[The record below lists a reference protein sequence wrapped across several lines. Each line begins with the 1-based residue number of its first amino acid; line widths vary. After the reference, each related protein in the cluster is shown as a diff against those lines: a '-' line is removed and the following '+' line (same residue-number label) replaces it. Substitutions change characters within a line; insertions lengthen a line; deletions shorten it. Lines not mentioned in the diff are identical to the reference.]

1 MQRREPFS
9 DPQELRSFINKLYVC
24 LVDQTYV
31 ALNKVN
37 THKGVH
43 TECAG
48 CKSSFFML
56 SQIYSGEVEDDFVD
70 EIHLSSSQL
79 QHFAREARVIGDYQ
93 LAVQY
98 YQEVR
103 KSCNL
108 NRV

>member
-1 MQRREPFS
+1 
-9 DPQELRSFINKLYVC
+9 
-24 LVDQTYV
+24 
-31 ALNKVN
+31 
-37 THKGVH
+37 
-43 TECAG
+43 
-48 CKSSFFML
+48 ML

-79 QHFAREARVIGDYQ
+79 QHFAREAQVIGDYQ

>member
-1 MQRREPFS
+1 
-9 DPQELRSFINKLYVC
+9 
-24 LVDQTYV
+24 
-31 ALNKVN
+31 
-37 THKGVH
+37 
-43 TECAG
+43 
-48 CKSSFFML
+48 ML